1 MVSRIGGTRTVG
13 RSAHLNEFTAA
24 ALGITG
30 TYATILARGRLA
42 LFGSHAVSHLG
53 DRYKALV
60 ARI

>member
-1 MVSRIGGTRTVG
+1 VVSGIGKARTV
-13 RSAHLNEFTAA
+13 RRYAHLDDFTAA

-60 ARI
+60 DRI

>member
-1 MVSRIGGTRTVG
+1 VVSRIGKTQTIR
-13 RSAHLNEFTAA
+13 RSAHLAEFNAA

-42 LFGSHAVSHLG
+42 LFGSHAASHLK